1 MYVMSLGDY
10 ILVAAIAGVMWFA
23 DHLDRHPGG
32 SYECPRYCDVD
43 HICYI
48 EQDTLKTKEIR

>member
-1 MYVMSLGDY
+1 MSLGDY